1 MATSNQKIRYDLEA
15 AVSGEQDVA
24 ALARQL
30 EGLANT
36 LEGDLKTQALASA
49 AALRTLGEK
58 QGAID
63 NFVKLKTE
71 AGAVAGRLE
80 EAQAAAQKLGRE
92 LSTSSAPTRAQTG
105 QMEKLRDAVRSAKTE
120 LQSKTDALDQSRAAL
135 TRYGVGTTNLAQS
148 ERNVKAAIAGARAE
162 VAGMAPAYTAAAT
175 AATASGQ
182 RQEQAASG
190 VRGELGKLSD
200 QLSTLRNVAGVA
212 LGGSL
217 VGSLA
222 QDLGQVA
229 DSYANVAARVKLATD
244 GNAGFEQGMA
254 DVQRIAQET
263 NTELEA
269 TAGLYA
275 TLTRTGKDAGLSAK
289 DAQAEAASLTE
300 VINQSIQLSG
310 ASSQAAQAAVTQLVQ
325 GLQSGVLRGEEFNSV
340 VEQSPR
346 LARALADGLGVTIG
360 QLREMANQGQLTA
373 GVLRSAL
380 GGQAQQ
386 IQQEFDKLPPTIGR
400 AVQSLSNAWTV
411 YVGETDKA
419 TGASRTAADAIA
431 YLARNL
437 DTIAGLLVDVGQ
449 AAAAFTA
456 LRLAQSFLGIG
467 TAATT
472 AAAGIAAANAALGAA
487 AATAAATGAAVAS
500 IGARVASVVKV
511 LRGFTLVGLLANA
524 PDIGKFLG
532 ETVAKLMGYKI
543 ATEDAAEA
551 ERRAAVA
558 AEENRKVQAAMTQQ
572 MQLAAEAARGLTPAA
587 RELVGEFDKA
597 RDSGKGVAESLGEIA
612 KNANLSDTKG
622 IQAFTIAL
630 RDMATQGKV
639 TGDEVRTA
647 LAQALKGEDLQVFE
661 VNARAAFAGTKN
673 EAELLALAMDAKL
686 RAAVE
691 RTGLSF
697 GRITSGMSEAARS
710 AINDTQSIIEGMDRL
725 KEQGAD
731 VALALTASLGKG
743 INTADSQAAFKALR
757 EQVESVRKVL
767 GDQVANT
774 FLQQIEEK
782 ARAAATEVGGLG
794 SALRQLGI
802 TSDRDLKIAAD
813 ATRRLYEQVRDA
825 GGSAREQAE
834 AFRKMAE
841 SAFASG
847 DDTALAYARAQAA
860 AQGFEITTD
869 SAGRTVVRT
878 MAEAKAA
885 ADAYRSSLQG
895 ATEDAKEHIGW
906 LDRLAKRNAEVK
918 SVLKTDADGFAVDAQ
933 GNRIVQAVDGRRST
947 ASRLE
952 GMGLDAQTAQRLAA
966 QVYDERGNYTPRST
980 GAFRE
985 GDTLDAL
992 LMRLVDR
999 TTTQGATVGGT
1010 RDVNVNLSIG
1020 GSTRTVR
1027 TDEAGADAV
1036 IQTLR
1041 AAGLAAGG

>member
-71 AGAVAGRLE
+71 AGAAAGRLE

-92 LSTSSAPTRAQTG
+92 LSTSSAPTRAQAG
-105 QMEKLRDAVRSAKTE
+105 QLEKLRDAVRSAKTE

-135 TRYGVGTTNLAQS
+135 TRYGVGTSNLAQS

-229 DSYANVAARVKLATD
+229 DSYANVAARVKLASD

-437 DTIAGLLVDVGQ
+437 DTIAGLLMDVGQ

-456 LRLAQSFLGIG
+456 LRLAQAFLSIG

-472 AAAGIAAANAALGAA
+472 AAAGIT
-487 AATAAATGAAVAS
+487 ATAAAMRTAEAASVGAAA
-500 IGARVASVVKV
+500 GAGRFAALLGT
-511 LRGFTLVGLLANA
+511 LRAFTLVGLLANIQ
-524 PDIGKFLG
+524 DIGTWLG
-532 ETVAKLMGYKI
+532 EGVAKLMGYR
-543 ATEDAAEA
+543 DASDEVAA
-551 ERRAAVA
+551 ADRRAAAA
-558 AEENRKVQAAMTQQ
+558 AEENRKAQAAMTQQ

-597 RDSGKGVAESLGEIA
+597 RTSGKGVAEALGEIA

-673 EAELLALAMDAKL
+673 EAELLALAIDAKL

-725 KEQGAD
+725 KDQGAD

-782 ARAAATEVGGLG
+782 ARAAANEVGGLG

-813 ATRRLYEQVRDA
+813 ATRRLYEQVREA

-841 SAFASG
+841 SAIASG

-885 ADAYRSSLQG
+885 ADAYRGSLQG

-918 SVLKTDADGFAVDAQ
+918 SVLKTDADGFAVDGA
-933 GNRIVQAVDGRRST
+933 GNRIVQTVDNQRSV
-947 ASRLE
+947 ASKLE
-952 GMGLDAQTAQRLAA
+952 GMGLDAETAQRLAA

-999 TTTQGATVGGT
+999 TTAQGAAVGGT
-1010 RDVNVNLSIG
+1010 RDVNVKLSIG